1 MGTEYEIKQA
11 RITNKYRDML
21 IDHLD
26 VLTILYRDLLYRNI
40 DSPGLVL
47 DNDLFNK
54 CVSEMCV
61 ILDHLIPKLEG
72 QGDRNVKLLKELEEY
87 RNWKR
92 NPMMIK
98 NNFENR
104 EKLHNLFN
112 LILRSYHVLGL
123 SSY

>member
-98 NNFENR
+98 N
-104 EKLHNLFN
+104 
-112 LILRSYHVLGL
+112 
-123 SSY
+123 